1 MRDLKTLNE
10 SIDSSVSFFAENK
23 GLNSYQLYEMPWI
36 DDTAGLDD
44 FLDDLY
50 RCRSFDKYAARIVT
64 MGASSV
70 PVNQEK
76 INNVCGAMIAKFYDR
91 WLKEWAVREAEYNPV
106 DNYNM
111 TETMTDDERVTEY
124 GRTNTRTDNLQHSE
138 TGSDNETKN
147 LSSAETKNLSDQ
159 DTKNLTETTTPNL
172 TTTET
177 RKVNGFNSSTGVD
190 SGTTT
195 TNATGSS
202 AVATTGTD
210 TVLHSGTDTTLDTG
224 TDNIAH
230 TRSGSNTGTVTD
242 AATGSDT
249 ETRNYQLTRQGN
261 IGVTTSQQMLQS
273 EIELWKWDFFD
284 NVLFPDMDS
293 VLTLKVY

>member
-10 SIDSSVSFFAENK
+10 VIDSSVKFFAADK
-23 GLNSYQLYEMPWI
+23 GLNAFSTLLYDYEMPWNN
-36 DDTAGLDD
+36 DTANLTE
-44 FLDDLY
+44 FLEDLY

-64 MGASSV
+64 FGASSI
-70 PVNQEK
+70 PVNQAK
-76 INNVCGAMIAKFYDR
+76 INDVCGAMIAKFYHR
-91 WLKEWAVREAEYNPV
+91 WLKEWAVRETEYNPV

-124 GRTNTRTDNLQHSE
+124 GSQNVRTDDLTEIFNA
-138 TGSDNETKN
+138 TDTETKN
-147 LSSAETKNLSDQ
+147 LSSAETKNLQ
-159 DTKNLTETTTPNL
+159 ELTTPGIINL
-172 TTTET
+172 EERTI
-177 RKVNGFNSSTGVD
+177 NGFNTASSNGVND
-190 SGTTT
+190 GTTRT
-195 TNATGSS
+195 STTGSND
-202 AVATTGTD
+202 VRNT
-210 TVLHSGTDTTLDTG
+210 GTDTTLDTG
-224 TDNIAH
+224 TDAF
-230 TRSGSNTGTVTD
+230 TRQHSTENDGTVTD
-242 AATGSDT
+242 VKSGSDT